1 MLAED
6 QRRSMHKKGGEM
18 MEFKFSDYKNHPNK
32 LIMAKIEKLVK
43 LENAKLKPN
52 FEKVKTP
59 SQLFN
64 ELERPGKRKEYLETS
79 LFIDVISFDMAKE
92 ISTKTRLTEL
102 QLFKMIRFSI
112 PIEAAK
118 ELMKKYTIPTKE
130 GILFVLREPFRTKLI
145 EYYLKQISEG
155 KTNLEFPKEFYKK
168 E

>member
-92 ISTKTRLTEL
+92 ISTKTRLTKL

-112 PIEAAK
+112 PIEIAN

-130 GILFVLREPFRTKLI
+130 GILFVLREPFRTKLM
-145 EYYLKQISEG
+145 EYYIKQISEG
-155 KTNLEFPKEFYKK
+155 KTKLEFPKEFYKK